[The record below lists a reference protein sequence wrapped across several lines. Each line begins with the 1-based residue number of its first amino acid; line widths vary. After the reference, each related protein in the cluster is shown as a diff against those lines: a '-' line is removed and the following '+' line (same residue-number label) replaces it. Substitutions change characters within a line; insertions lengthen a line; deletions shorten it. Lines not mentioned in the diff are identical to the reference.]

1 MKNAILIAV
10 ITILFLSCGKASD
23 PIPNVGVDFEYPL
36 TDPRLAPL
44 TISGGSVIINGYGV
58 AGLIIYHEIDGSY
71 AAYDRC
77 SSYKPENRCAVTI
90 DTSGFTATDPCSGS
104 KFSLI
109 DGTPVKGPA
118 TASLKSYYVTVA
130 NYEIFVSN

>member
-1 MKNAILIAV
+1 MKYLFTLALV
-10 ITILFLSCGKASD
+10 SILFLSCGKDSD
-23 PIPNVGVDFEYPL
+23 PIPNVSVDFEAPL
-36 TDPRLAPL
+36 TDPRLLPL
-44 TISGGSVIINGYGV
+44 EANGGAVLIAGYGIC
-58 AGLIIYHEIDGSY
+58 GLIIYHEIDGSY

-77 SSYKPENRCAVTI
+77 SSYKPENRCAVTL
-90 DTSGFTATDPCSGS
+90 DADGFTATDPCSGS

-118 TASLKSYYVTVA
+118 TEALKAYSVSVI